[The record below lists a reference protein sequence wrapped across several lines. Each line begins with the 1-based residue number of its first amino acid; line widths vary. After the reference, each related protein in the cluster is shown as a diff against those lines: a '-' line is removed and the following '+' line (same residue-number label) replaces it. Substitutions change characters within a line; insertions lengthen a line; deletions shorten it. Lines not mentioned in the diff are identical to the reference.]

1 MELTQ
6 LKYFMEVAQS
16 CHITRSA
23 ERLHIAQPALSR
35 SIHRLE
41 EELGVP
47 LLVSRGR
54 GVALTN
60 FGKYLLERITPAM
73 EILTSLPEDIAA
85 FAGAENSTVHMSV
98 AAASALVTDSII
110 KYKDSHRVNFRLAKS
125 SDAAAADINVYTQ
138 KPGAPRPKEHCRVFT
153 EKIFLAVPA
162 HGKYAGA
169 KSINLADM
177 AEEEFICLSGT
188 MELRSICDSFCRS
201 AGFSPKIGFESDN
214 PAAVQNLVAA
224 GFGVGFWPEHSW
236 GRFHPGGA
244 VLLPVADVP
253 CSRDIVISY
262 NLAKSDCSAVT
273 DYYDFLVSF
282 FEKKNADAIL

>member
-16 CHITRSA
+16 CHVTRSA
-23 ERLHIAQPALSR
+23 KRLHIAQPALSR

-47 LLVSRGR
+47 LFVSRGR
-54 GVALTN
+54 GVALTRC
-60 FGKYLLERITPAM
+60 GQYLLERITPAM
-73 EILTSLPEDIAA
+73 EILEALPEDIAA
-85 FAGAENSTVHMSV
+85 VAGADNSTVHMSV
-98 AAASALVTDSII
+98 AAASALVTESII
-110 KYKDSHRVNFRLAKS
+110 KYRESNRVNFRLAAGA
-125 SDAAAADINVYTQ
+125 DPALADISVYTQ
-138 KPGAPRPKEHCRVFT
+138 KRGAEHPAEHCRVFT
-153 EKIFLAVPA
+153 EKIFLAVPS
-162 HGKYAGA
+162 HGKYAEA
-169 KSINLADM
+169 SSVRLSDM

-188 MELRSICDSFCRS
+188 MELRSICDSFCRA
-201 AGFSPKIGFESDN
+201 AGFSPRIGFESDN

-244 VLLPVADVP
+244 VLMPVADVA

-262 NLAKSDCSAVT
+262 NLSKSDCSAVT

-282 FEKKNADAIL
+282 FEKKSADPVL

>member
-41 EELGVP
+41 DELGVP
-47 LLVSRGR
+47 LFVSRGR
-54 GVALTN
+54 GVALTPC
-60 FGKYLLERITPAM
+60 GKYLLEHITPAM
-73 EILTSLPEDIAA
+73 ETLAALPDDLAA
-85 FAGAENSTVHMSV
+85 FAGSENSTIHMSV
-98 AAASALVTDSII
+98 SAASALVTESII
-110 KYKDSHRVNFRLAKS
+110 KYRDSHRVNFRLAKN
-125 SDAAAADINVYTQ
+125 SDSASADISVYTQ

-153 EKIFLAVPA
+153 EKIFLAVPT
-162 HGKYAGA
+162 GGRFAGMTEVR
-169 KSINLADM
+169 LDDL
-177 AEEEFICLSGT
+177 AEEEFICLAGT
-188 MELRSICDSFCRS
+188 MELRSICDDFCRS

-224 GFGVGFWPEHSW
+224 GLGIGFWPEHSW

-244 VLLPVADVP
+244 MLLPVTDVE

-262 NLAKSDCSAVT
+262 LPRKSDPTAVE
-273 DYYDFLVSF
+273 DYYRFLISF
-282 FEKKNADAIL
+282 FEKKNTAPLF